1 MDKKFI
7 NGVYVKVVETKYGQ
21 IIKIS
26 GKTKIF
32 VASLAEITK
41 DDGFFRFEVKTGKN
55 GNLYCVE
62 DLFTKSV
69 PVMGDPSS
77 VKHYTGSPIPTQDHK
92 DNKDH
97 KDDLPF

>member
-7 NGVYVKVVETKYGQ
+7 NGVYVKIVDTQYGQ

-26 GKTKIF
+26 GKTDIF
-32 VASLAEITK
+32 VASLEEITK
-41 DDGFFRFEVKTGKN
+41 DDGFFRFEVKTSKN
-55 GNLYCVE
+55 GNLYCQE

-69 PVMGDPSS
+69 SESVMGDPSS
-77 VKHYTGSPIPTQDHK
+77 VKHYTGSPVPEEETQ
-92 DNKDH
+92 DH